1 MSDDLGLLTIK
12 PKAGETKTEEL
23 AKLTIT
29 GMEYYESIEFRNK
42 IRGKRTRTVSSP
54 DNTLMLRKM
63 LENIRLEEGRNQSN
77 D

>member
-12 PKAGETKTEEL
+12 PKASETKTE
-23 AKLTIT
+23 
-29 GMEYYESIEFRNK
+29 EYYESIEFRNK
-42 IRGKRTRTVSSP
+42 MRGKRTRTVSSP

-63 LENIRLEEGRNQSN
+63 LENIRLEEGRNHSN